1 MNIIERGVYLDKIF
15 HHLGK
20 DMIIILTGQRRV
32 GKSYLL
38 RSLRNKLM
46 ENSDNN
52 IIFIDKEKKEFDS
65 IHNYTEL
72 NAFIDKNRKKEVK
85 NFVLIDEV
93 QDIENFEKT
102 LRAYYEEEDMEIIV
116 TGSNSKLLSS
126 ELSSIIGGRYKEIY
140 IQSLNYEEFLI
151 FHNLPDDDESL
162 SKYLK
167 FGGLPGLIRTG
178 LQEDDV
184 LEYQDDVLNTVLLKD
199 IILRHQIRNAS
210 FLHNLIH
217 YLADNTGKLI
227 SASNLAKYMKSNKNI
242 VSVGVILNYLSYI
255 CESFIT
261 KKVNRYDIH
270 GKRLFENNEKF
281 YFQDIGIRNSLL
293 RGQRMF
299 DIEKVIENAVYNHLI
314 FLGYSVTVGQLR
326 NKEIDFIANKNG
338 KDPIYFQVAYLIAGE
353 ETYRREFGNLQ
364 EIKDNYPK
372 YVISMS
378 PLIENSNDEGIRHIS
393 LRQFLKTK
401 SDFYK

>member
-1 MNIIERGVYLDKIF
+1 MNIIERPIYLNKIF
-15 HHLGK
+15 KNLERNTV
-20 DMIIILTGQRRV
+20 IILTGQRRV

-38 RSLRNKLM
+38 RSLRNKLR

-52 IIFIDKEKKEFDS
+52 IIFIDKEKKEFDTILTYS
-65 IHNYTEL
+65 DL
-72 NAFIDKNRKKEVK
+72 NAFIDKNRKKRVK

-102 LRAYYEEEDMEIIV
+102 FRSYYEEEDMELIV
-116 TGSNSKLLSS
+116 TGSNSKMLSS

-140 IQSLNYEEFLI
+140 IQSLNYDEFLT
-151 FHNLPDDDESL
+151 FHNLPDNDESL
-162 SKYLK
+162 SQYLS
-167 FGGLPGLIRTG
+167 FGGLPGLMKTG

-184 LEYQDDVLNTVLLKD
+184 LEYQADVLNTVLLKD
-199 IILRHQIRNAS
+199 IILRHQIRNVS
-210 FLHNLIH
+210 FLQNLIH

-227 SASNLAKYMKSNKNI
+227 SASNLAKYMKSNNNT
-242 VSVGVILNYLSYI
+242 VSVGVILNYLSYV
-255 CESFIT
+255 CESFIA

-270 GKRLFENNEKF
+270 GKRLLDSNEKF

-293 RGQRMF
+293 RGSRMF

-314 FLGYSVTVGQLR
+314 FMGYYVTVGQLR

-338 KDPIYFQVAYLIAGE
+338 KEPIYIQVAYLIAGE

-378 PLIENSNDEGIRHIS
+378 PLTDNSNEGGIRHIS
-393 LRQFLKTK
+393 LRRFLKA
-401 SDFYK
+401 SPDFL